1 MDRNDAP
8 PPKMAASD
16 AEASSLM
23 VDAGAAPPDV
33 ARVIVWDVPAA
44 IEGGRRFSVRIGI
57 ACSSGGRPDGCRVEV
72 RDHEG
77 RSRATA
83 TVDEEPW
90 PGTDALYQA
99 EVALVAPEAEGLYD
113 WEATVTR
120 AASATGDRSTAGDAS
135 EPGVGSATG
144 SAAEPG
150 GAAEPGVG
158 SATGGASE
166 PGGAA
171 EPGVGSATGGTAE
184 PGGASEPGVG
194 SATGGASEPGGAAE
208 PGVESATGG
217 ASEPGVE
224 SATGGA
230 AESGGAAEPGAVA
243 TAQTGGRVRFGV
255 RVVSA
260 PECRVTVVALDAES
274 RTPVE
279 GARVVAHPYRAVTDE
294 RGMAELHVPA
304 GEYRLFV
311 SGRGCIPFRFDGAVT
326 ADTTIRA
333 ALEQDRE
340 LSDADI
346 WS

>member
-8 PPKMAASD
+8 PPEMAASD
-16 AEASSLM
+16 AEASSRTA
-23 VDAGAAPPDV
+23 DAGDV
-33 ARVIVWDVPAA
+33 ARVVVWDVPAA
-44 IEGGRRFSVRIGI
+44 IERGRRFNVRIGI
-57 ACSSGGRPDGCRVEV
+57 ACSSARRPDGWRVEV

-77 RSRATA
+77 GSRATA
-83 TVDEEPW
+83 TVGEEPW
-90 PGTDALYQA
+90 PGTDALYHA

-113 WEATVTR
+113 WEAAAVTR
-120 AASATGDRSTAGDAS
+120 AASATGVR
-135 EPGVGSATG
+135 
-144 SAAEPG
+144 SAAG

-158 SATGGASE
+158 RRPAAE
-166 PGGAA
+166 PGGVAETVGAA
-171 EPGVGSATGGTAE
+171 EPGDVAE
-184 PGGASEPGVG
+184 
-194 SATGGASEPGGAAE
+194 TDGAAE
-208 PGVESATGG
+208 PG
-217 ASEPGVE
+217 GV
-224 SATGGA
+224 AD
-230 AESGGAAEPGAVA
+230 
-243 TAQTGGRVRFGV
+243 AQTGGRARFGV

-274 RTPVE
+274 RAPVE

-333 ALEQDRE
+333 ELEQDRE